1 MDVEQINVT
10 FRWVILL
17 AMVILL
23 GLLAAFIIFANV
35 REENSHGLHEIVGG
49 LLVLTATYVQSMFSR
64 TSKEGAPVAPVSAPM
79 APVTPVVPNVPP
91 VIKP

>member
-23 GLLAAFIIFANV
+23 GMLAAFIIFANV

-49 LLVLTATYVQSMFSR
+49 LLVLTATYSNSLF
-64 TSKEGAPVAPVSAPM
+64 KERKIESSTPEIAPVAPAS
-79 APVTPVVPNVPP
+79 PP
-91 VIKP
+91 VAKK